1 MSDATTWL
9 RLVTLNLW
17 GTSAPLPRRMS
28 LALRQLRA
36 LDPDVV
42 ALQEVRPAG
51 DAAGAVA
58 LSMGVTATASATT
71 AHLLGEALGMHVRY
85 EVAVRWGAEAYP
97 GAVPG
102 EEGLAILSRY
112 PVRETR
118 VLRLPQARPNDARIL
133 LSAQLDTPAGPIW
146 VHTTHLHY
154 RLDDGLAREQ
164 QVLAVDEAIRGMG
177 RGLTDAPQLLCGDF
191 NAEPD
196 SDELRFLRGLTTLA
210 QRRTHFQDAW
220 LRCHREAQRGDGPE
234 HGITWSSENEHT
246 RPLRSLDIDRR
257 IDYVMVTSRKRDGR
271 GTVRACRVVMTERE
285 GDGADSVC
293 ASDHF
298 GVLAEVQ
305 ISPNL
310 PTTATTATAPTV

>member
-36 LDPDVV
+36 LDPDVI
-42 ALQEVRPAG
+42 ALQEVRPVG
-51 DAAGAVA
+51 EMAAAVA
-58 LSMGVTATASATT
+58 SSIGAEVSPTSTT
-71 AHLLGEALGMHVRY
+71 AEVLGAALAMHVRY
-85 EVAVRWGAEAYP
+85 EVAVRWGADAYP
-97 GAVPG
+97 GAVAG

-118 VLRLPQARPNDARIL
+118 VLALPEARPNDARIL

-154 RLDDGLAREQ
+154 RLDDGVARER
-164 QVLAVDEAIRGMG
+164 QVLAVDEALRAMG

-196 SDELRFLRGLTTLA
+196 SDEIRFLRGLTTLG

-220 LRCHREAQRGDGPE
+220 LRCHREAQRGDGPAQ
-234 HGITWSSENEHT
+234 GITWSSENEHT

-271 GTVRACRVVMTERE
+271 GTVRRCEVVMTERE
-285 GDGADSVC
+285 GEGADSVC

-305 ISPNL
+305 I
-310 PTTATTATAPTV
+310 APTSPG

>member
-1 MSDATTWL
+1 MSDATKWL

-17 GTSAPLPRRMS
+17 GTSAPLPRRMA
-28 LALRQLRA
+28 LAVRQLRA
-36 LDPDVV
+36 LDPDVI
-42 ALQEVRPAG
+42 ALQEVRPVGEAAQQVAISAG
-51 DAAGAVA
+51 VEVAGPA
-58 LSMGVTATASATT
+58 ATT
-71 AHLLGEALGMHVRY
+71 AEILGAALGMHVRY
-85 EVAVRWGAEAYP
+85 EVAVRWGADAYP
-97 GAVPG
+97 GAVAG
-102 EEGLAILSRY
+102 EEGLAILSRH
-112 PVRETR
+112 PVLETR
-118 VLRLPQARPNDARIL
+118 ALPLPDARPNDARLL
-133 LSAQLDTPAGPIW
+133 LSAQLETPAGPIW

-196 SDELRFLRGLTTLA
+196 SDEIRFLRGLTTLG

-220 LRCHREAQRGDGPE
+220 LRCHREPQRGEGPE
-234 HGITWSSENEHT
+234 HGITWSSDNEHT

-271 GTVRACRVVMTERE
+271 GTVRRCEVVMTERE
-285 GDGADSVC
+285 GQGADSVC

-305 ISPNL
+305 IG
-310 PTTATTATAPTV
+310 PT